1 MNRKKRAGAGMAV
14 LLCLFAA
21 APAFAGGTTEAGK
34 GPVVGLSNGP
44 FADPWRVQMIE
55 SLHQQAETYIARGW
69 MSRLIVENA
78 GDDANLQAQQ
88 VRSLVAAR
96 ANLILIDPISPS
108 ALAPVIRE
116 AEEAG
121 ALCILFDQQVSDP
134 PCLNVAMNQDARMGA
149 LVDWLAKELGG
160 RGNIVYLSGAAD
172 QPGTAL
178 RDQAVDAAL
187 SKYPALRVLARANGN
202 GDEAVAQQKM
212 GDFLATYPNIDGVL
226 AQDGM
231 SLGVVRAFDAAGRK
245 VLPLTGDTRVAFI
258 REWKKRRDAGSGFSS
273 LVVEDSP
280 GAVCT
285 SLGIGLRLVKGKK
298 LKPASLSAPNLL
310 LAAPALTVDARTLDA
325 VAAANRDAVDSF
337 RLNTW
342 YPESAID
349 ALFQ

>member
-1 MNRKKRAGAGMAV
+1 VA
-14 LLCLFAA
+14 
-21 APAFAGGTTEAGK
+21 
-34 GPVVGLSNGP
+34 
-44 FADPWRVQMIE
+44 
-55 SLHQQAETYIARGW
+55 
-69 MSRLIVENA
+69 NA
-78 GDDANLQAQQ
+78 GDDANLQVQQ

-96 ANLILIDPISPS
+96 ANLILIDPLSPA

-116 AEEAG
+116 AQEAG
-121 ALCILFDQQVSDP
+121 ALCILFNQQVSDP
-134 PCLNVAMNQDARMGA
+134 PCLNVALDQEARMGA

-160 RGNIVYLSGAAD
+160 RGNLVYLAGAAE

-187 SKYPALRVLARANGN
+187 SKYPGLRILARANGN
-202 GDEAVAQQKM
+202 GEDGVAQQKM

-231 SLGVVRAFDAAGRK
+231 SLGVLRAFDAAGRK

-258 REWKKRRDAGSGFSS
+258 REWKKRRDAGGGFSS

-285 SLGIGLRLVKGKK
+285 SLGIGLRLLKGKK
-298 LKPASLSAPNLL
+298 LKGQSLSAPNLIL
-310 LAAPALTVDARTLDA
+310 TAPVLAVDARTLDA

-337 RLNTW
+337 RLNAW
-342 YPESAID
+342 MPESAID